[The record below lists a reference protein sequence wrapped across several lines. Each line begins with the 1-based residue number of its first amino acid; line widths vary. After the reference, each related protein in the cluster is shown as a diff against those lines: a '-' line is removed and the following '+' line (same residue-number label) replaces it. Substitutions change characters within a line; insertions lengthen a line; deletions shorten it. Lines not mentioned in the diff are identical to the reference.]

1 MRSSVWGL
9 AAVLVLG
16 GLSVAARPAAA
27 QVYNN
32 GAPNAAN
39 GNEMTEWIQAEDFT
53 LPTTTDITGVRFWA
67 FDQFVTSYQGSIVW
81 TLYGNG
87 GTNPGAILDRNN
99 LVPTR
104 VFDHNTPFGPSYQYD
119 FGTGGVTLGPGT
131 YWLGLHN
138 GPLTTTS
145 RENTYWETTDP
156 NATTRGNEDITP
168 FDDASWSNNGQEH
181 AFELFGET
189 TAVVP
194 EPGSLALLASGG
206 LPLFGLLRRR
216 KRA

>member
-87 GTNPGAILDRNN
+87 GTNPGAILDRNTV
-99 LVPTR
+99 VPTR
-104 VFDHNTPFGPSYQYD
+104 VFDHATSFGSSYQYD
-119 FGTGGVTLGPGT
+119 
-131 YWLGLHN
+131 
-138 GPLTTTS
+138 
-145 RENTYWETTDP
+145 
-156 NATTRGNEDITP
+156 
-168 FDDASWSNNGQEH
+168 
-181 AFELFGET
+181 
-189 TAVVP
+189 
-194 EPGSLALLASGG
+194 
-206 LPLFGLLRRR
+206 
-216 KRA
+216 